1 MNVLAII
8 MIYIGINIDTFIALM
23 FVIHRYNLYSILT
36 GFVSAELFLWL
47 IGILLGKTITT
58 IFPDW
63 ITGFMGFLLLYL
75 GVHSKNQEEMKEK
88 NTEITEVFLLCLS
101 LGGDNLAV
109 LIPLAGT
116 MNFLI
121 IILVTI
127 VFTLCS
133 VLTIIVARW
142 VAKIKPLTFFL
153 EKYGGYCTKL
163 VYIFAGIYIILNSQ
177 VIQHILILF

>member
-1 MNVLAII
+1 M
-8 MIYIGINIDTFIALM
+8 
-23 FVIHRYNLYSILT
+23 
-36 GFVSAELFLWL
+36 
-47 IGILLGKTITT
+47 
-58 IFPDW
+58 
-63 ITGFMGFLLLYL
+63 
-75 GVHSKNQEEMKEK
+75 
-88 NTEITEVFLLCLS
+88 CLS